1 MLSLHHRN
9 IICRKRKLFPAGSAC
24 SSHSHSAAVPPK
36 VHKAESSEKFIVY
49 EEDALLHT
57 VDIPQ
62 SPEASIVTKQTNSA
76 QVDDEDLLQ
85 GLCPEDLMNCS
96 ISFCTSFENTSVGY
110 VKHSENAVA
119 EFMRPSHLSARTSM
133 SLPVHSTPN
142 ISTNTAHVLSDAPGC
157 NILRWSPVSTNFEPP
172 KSSFSSDTFYGL
184 PLKVKKCLEEYRGI
198 TTLYGNYDYQEV

>member
-1 MLSLHHRN
+1 MLSLHHKN
-9 IICRKRKLFPAGSAC
+9 IICRKRKLFPAGSAY
-24 SSHSHSAAVPPK
+24 SSHSHSATVPPK
-36 VHKAESSEKFIVY
+36 VPKAESSEKDVV
-49 EEDALLHT
+49 HT
-57 VDIPQ
+57 VGIPQ
-62 SPEASIVTKQTNSA
+62 SHEANVATKQTNTT

-119 EFMRPSHLSARTSM
+119 ELMRPSPLSARTSV

-142 ISTNTAHVLSDAPGC
+142 TSTNTTHVLSDAPRC
-157 NILRWSPVSTNFEPP
+157 NVFQWSPVSTNLEPP
-172 KSSFSSDTFYGL
+172 KSSFSFDTFYGL